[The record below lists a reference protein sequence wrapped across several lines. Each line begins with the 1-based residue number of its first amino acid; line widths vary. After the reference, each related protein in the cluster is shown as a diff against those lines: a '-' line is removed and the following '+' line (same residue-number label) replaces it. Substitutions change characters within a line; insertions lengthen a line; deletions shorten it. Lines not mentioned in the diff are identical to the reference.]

1 MVRIPVINRSRV
13 NDMNGMN
20 TWYVRERHDDSELF
34 TVRAYTSDAHADGS
48 VFEASSPE
56 LSELSDALKAYEI
69 SPEGPGSIARLRLE
83 PWTAPGAP
91 DVWFCWVDEPAR
103 VGSRD
108 ATGTPSKAA
117 ANLVAFA
124 NDRLPAGTIVSSM
137 QFPTLGV
144 SSAEQAG
151 ALRWYRDGGTIHQIY
166 VGERYRRMHLG
177 TALLYAASA
186 LHQANGWP
194 GFLRGDGRR
203 TDLGSRFAAGLR
215 HPQRVA
221 PLTELM
227 PDMD

>member
-1 MVRIPVINRSRV
+1 MVRIPVLNRSRV
-13 NDMNGMN
+13 KDMNSMS
-20 TWYVRERHDDSELF
+20 TWYVRERRDDSELLA
-34 TVRAYTSDAHADGS
+34 VRAYTSDAHPDGS
-48 VFEASSPE
+48 VIDASSADVGDIAA
-56 LSELSDALKAYEI
+56 SLKAFEI
-69 SPEGPGSIARLRLE
+69 GAGPERSIARLTLE
-83 PWTAPGAP
+83 PWIAPGAP
-91 DVWFCWVDEPAR
+91 EVWFCCVDEPRAPR
-103 VGSRD
+103 S
-108 ATGTPSKAA
+108 A

-151 ALRWYRDGGTIHQIY
+151 AIRWYHDGATIHQIY
-166 VGERYRRMHLG
+166 VAENYRRMHLG
-177 TALLYAASA
+177 TVLIYGAEA

-221 PLTELM
+221 PLTEIM
-227 PDMD
+227 PGMD